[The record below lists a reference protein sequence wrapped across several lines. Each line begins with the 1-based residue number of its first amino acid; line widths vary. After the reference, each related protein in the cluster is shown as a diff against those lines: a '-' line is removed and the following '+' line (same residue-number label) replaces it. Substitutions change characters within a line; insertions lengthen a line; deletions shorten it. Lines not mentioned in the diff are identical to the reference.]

1 MSSSSLLIKL
11 ASKVIRRW
19 VDLGDE
25 AFESG
30 CFGVD
35 DTVGGAGA
43 RRFLRGVVN
52 VLPARFSVEA
62 FMSAAAVGISGA
74 RDFLRRLMVAFE
86 GPLSIDDASERL
98 DPPNWL
104 DINEVSIELIES
116 L

>member
-11 ASKVIRRW
+11 ASKAIRRW
-19 VDLGDE
+19 VDFGDE
-25 AFESG
+25 DSG

-43 RRFLRGVVN
+43 RRFLRGVVA

-62 FMSAAAVGISGA
+62 FMSAAAAMGISGA

-86 GPLSIDDASERL
+86 GPLSMDEASERL

>member
-11 ASKVIRRW
+11 ASKVMRRC
-19 VDLGDE
+19 VDLGEE

-43 RRFLRGVVN
+43 KRFLRGVVD

-62 FMSAAAVGISGA
+62 FVSAAAAAVGISGA
-74 RDFLRRLMVAFE
+74 RDFLRLLMVAFE
-86 GPLSIDDASERL
+86 GPLSMDDANERL
-98 DPPNWL
+98 DPPN
-104 DINEVSIELIES
+104 
-116 L
+116 